1 MRSSARTVLK
11 KKDYRLGIVKLFGV
25 LMIGRQ
31 RLALY
36 VLVTAIIEGSSI
48 VVLYSS
54 GYPHNAQGL
63 GVLALMIALNFFFF
77 YLLSMAIGGPQGAA
91 PPGSWIYNPLVQ
103 LVAGVVGMFIIVV
116 VIGEGMNWLRGR
128 MMKMT
133 GTKKELSE
141 SNEKNRSPE

>member
-1 MRSSARTVLK
+1 
-11 KKDYRLGIVKLFGV
+11 
-25 LMIGRQ
+25 
-31 RLALY
+31 
-36 VLVTAIIEGSSI
+36 
-48 VVLYSS
+48 
-54 GYPHNAQGL
+54 
-63 GVLALMIALNFFFF
+63 
-77 YLLSMAIGGPQGAA
+77 MAIGGPQGAA